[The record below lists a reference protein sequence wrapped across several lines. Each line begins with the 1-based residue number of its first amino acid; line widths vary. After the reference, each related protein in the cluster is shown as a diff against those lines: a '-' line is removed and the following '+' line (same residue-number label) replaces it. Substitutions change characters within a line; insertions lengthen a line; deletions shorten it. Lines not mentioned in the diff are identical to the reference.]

1 MSKIPTGCTL
11 LLALTLACTSLVQA
25 AENIRYNPF
34 QRNTAPQATN
44 QSRSASTHAVKSYH
58 FTHPR
63 LRGVLQA
70 TDGSLANLDGHV
82 LAQGESALG
91 YTLVAVQDHSA
102 KFKFGQHIITL
113 QVTEDSP

>member
-1 MSKIPTGCTL
+1 MKNAQTFNAL
-11 LLALTLACTSLVQA
+11 LLTAILGLASVAQA
-25 AENIRYNPF
+25 ADTVRYNPF
-34 QRNTAPQATN
+34 QRTLVPQETNRGNTAPGT
-44 QSRSASTHAVKSYH
+44 VKRYR
-58 FTHPR
+58 FDHPR

-102 KFKFGQHIITL
+102 KFEFRQHIITL